1 MARDAPHLAPL
12 YDFRVEDL
20 RQWHIV
26 EAICFRCR
34 RTALVR
40 HEAITRG
47 VRGTERI
54 TNLFR
59 KLKCTNC
66 GNREDNR
73 LAVRLMSRN

>member
-1 MARDAPHLAPL
+1 MARDEPRLAPL

-34 RTALVR
+34 RTEEVR
-40 HEAITRG
+40 HELLTRG
-47 VRGTERI
+47 VRGSERL
-54 TNLFR
+54 TVLFK

-66 GNREDNR
+66 GNRDDNR
-73 LAVRLMSRN
+73 LSVRLMSRN